1 MRDAAVAQSLRAFGR
16 IVAVRR
22 ARHRVKGVTVEWPIE
37 DAPED
42 DGVDP
47 DEPTKDRA
55 RDGSR
60 VEPETLDRRYRCDA
74 AAYTVRSQDGTVG
87 RVDSIRSSWDK
98 LRRRQP
104 RELAILI
111 DRAAAVRLWLDRNG
125 SEPRVIV
132 EDLERGDYVSLNAVE
147 LSDLILD
154 RQEHQE

>member
-1 MRDAAVAQSLRAFGR
+1 
-16 IVAVRR
+16 
-22 ARHRVKGVTVEWPIE
+22 VKGVTVEWPNE
-37 DAPED
+37 GAPKD
-42 DGVDP
+42 DRVDP
-47 DEPTKDRA
+47 SGLTNDRPSA
-55 RDGSR
+55 GSR

-74 AAYTVRSQDGTVG
+74 AAYTVSSQDGTVG
-87 RVDSIRSSWDK
+87 GVDSMRSSWDT

-111 DRAAAVRLWLDRNG
+111 DRTAAVRLWLDRNG

-154 RQEHQE
+154 RQGHQE

>member
-1 MRDAAVAQSLRAFGR
+1 VHEREKLRSRKASGLTIVIGR

-22 ARHRVKGVTVEWPIE
+22 ACHRVKGVTVERPIE

-42 DGVDP
+42 AG
-47 DEPTKDRA
+47 
-55 RDGSR
+55 
-60 VEPETLDRRYRCDA
+60 VEPETLDRRHRCDA

-87 RVDSIRSSWDK
+87 RVDSMRSSWDK

-132 EDLERGDYVSLNAVE
+132 EDLERGDYVSLNAIE
-147 LSDLILD
+147 LTDLILD

>member
-1 MRDAAVAQSLRAFGR
+1 MES
-16 IVAVRR
+16 
-22 ARHRVKGVTVEWPIE
+22 PIE

-42 DGVDP
+42 DWVDP
-47 DEPTKDRA
+47 RERT

-60 VEPETLDRRYRCDA
+60 IEPETLDRRYRCDA
-74 AAYTVRSQDGTVG
+74 AAYTVHSQDGTVG
-87 RVDSIRSSWDK
+87 RVDSMRSSWDR

-111 DRAAAVRLWLDRNG
+111 DRSAAVRLWLDRNG

-132 EDLERGDYVSLNAVE
+132 EDLERGDYVSLNAGE

-154 RQEHQE
+154 RQEHQEY